1 MNPPAWVYGV
11 PWLTVRQPW
20 ADLIMAGVKDVEN
33 RTWQPPSTLPQW
45 GRCPLC
51 SARVEPGC
59 WKPGDLCFGDS
70 TVGMGHV
77 GRPAVA
83 DGPFPFW
90 LGIHAAAKPDS
101 SAAASEARASVDWQT
116 ADQEGPEPRGALLG
130 SVEVTGCHHA
140 HECRD
145 AGGCN
150 CGAGGVY
157 GHEPRCGEQQ
167 PCSRWAEPDV
177 FHWQV
182 HDPLPLDVPVPWKGR
197 QGLWRITGEV
207 PV

>member
-1 MNPPAWVYGV
+1 MNLSDWCYQV
-11 PWLTVRQPW
+11 PWLSVRQPW
-20 ADLIMAGVKDVEN
+20 ADLEMAGVKDPEN
-33 RTWQPPSTLPQW
+33 RSWPPPSTLPQW

-77 GRPAVA
+77 GRPAVS
-83 DGPFPFW
+83 DGPFPFR
-90 LGIHAAAKPDS
+90 LGIHAAVEVDGPAP
-101 SAAASEARASVDWQT
+101 EWVWREWRALGRSP
-116 ADQEGPEPRGALLG
+116 APRGALLG

-177 FHWQV
+177 YHWQV
-182 HDPLPLDVPVPWKGR
+182 HDPLPLDVPVAWKGR
-197 QGLWRITGEV
+197 QGLWRIDREAA
-207 PV
+207 